1 MRKLGAGTACGEPDA
16 GAPRAVSH
24 SPETVSHV
32 LHLSRLSGAARSQR
46 EHRVAPIG
54 RRVAYD
60 ARRGRLW
67 VVCRACAGWNLTPLD
82 ERWQAI
88 DECERAY
95 RRTAVR
101 ASTGN
106 IGLARLPDGTEV
118 VRIGRPLRPE
128 FAAWRY
134 GPRFD
139 RRRRELLLLAGA
151 GATLTAVSAALT
163 ASLLGPVLA
172 LGAVSVV
179 AAPGVSTIMG
189 TIPVVGTLALRDY
202 LREDRV
208 VTWISDARGRMLAVR
223 ARHLLD
229 VELRVDR
236 QGGPPSLLVPTD
248 GGHARFHGAS
258 AMHIT
263 GVLFASANRYGAA
276 PRAVQRAVQLIENE
290 GDAGRYLAT
299 AAQLGGAR
307 HRVLSRLNEMR
318 RIGALQLSSVECLAL
333 EMAVHE
339 EAERRALDGELRA
352 LEDAWREA
360 DEIAAIAD
368 GL

>member
-1 MRKLGAGTACGEPDA
+1 MYSTCLFCRAQLGSNEI
-16 GAPRAVSH
+16 VES
-24 SPETVSHV
+24 
-32 LHLSRLSGAARSQR
+32 L
-46 EHRVAPIG
+46 PIG

-60 ARRGRLW
+60 AKRGRLW
-67 VVCRACAGWNLTPLD
+67 VICLACARWNLTPLD

-95 RRTAVR
+95 RRTTVR

-106 IGLARLPDGTEV
+106 IGLAKLPDGTEI

-134 GPRFD
+134 GLRFD
-139 RRRRELLLLAGA
+139 RRRRDLLKLAGA
-151 GATLTAVSAALT
+151 GAAFTALT
-163 ASLLGPVLA
+163 AAITAPILAPVLA

-189 TIPVVGTLALRDY
+189 TIPIVGTLALRDY

-208 VTWISDARGRMLAVR
+208 VTWISGGRGRMLAVR

-236 QGGPPSLLVPTD
+236 QGGVPTLVVPTD
-248 GGHARFHGAS
+248 GGHARFSGAS
-258 AMHIT
+258 AMHTT
-263 GVLFASANRYGAA
+263 GVLLAGANRYGGSS
-276 PRAVQRAVQLIENE
+276 RAVQHAVRLIENE

-307 HRVLSRLNEMR
+307 HRVMSRLNEMR
-318 RIGALQLSSVECLAL
+318 GIGALQLSPVECLAL

-339 EAERRALDGELRA
+339 EAERRALDGELTA

-360 DEIAAIAD
+360 EEIAGIAD